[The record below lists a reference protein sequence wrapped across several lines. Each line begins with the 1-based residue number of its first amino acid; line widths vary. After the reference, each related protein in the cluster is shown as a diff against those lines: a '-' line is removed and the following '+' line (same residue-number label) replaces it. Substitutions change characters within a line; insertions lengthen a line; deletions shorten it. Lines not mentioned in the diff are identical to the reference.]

1 LKILPLDQI
10 PFSAIVRAG
19 DVVAWGQGAS
29 EPEAL
34 TAELMRCRHH
44 IGEFEAFIGMSHGQ
58 TPQLEHCDTVKF
70 SSYCAA
76 GNNRKL
82 SEANRLEIYPCHYSN
97 LPGLLTA
104 RVKVLL
110 LQVAQTERPD
120 VFSFSLAQD
129 YLAPLVKSAAF
140 VVAEINDKAPATC
153 GETEVHAFD
162 IDYAVLTS
170 RTPIVAST
178 NRGSDPERRI
188 AKIIADLIDDGMT
201 LQIGLGAIPEL
212 VIEELS
218 SHRELGVHSGI
229 IGDQIAK
236 LMKSSSITNAR
247 KSIDRGVT
255 VTSQIF
261 GSAELYAFADKNPMI
276 SVRSINYTHASSVLH
291 QLEKFAAI
299 NSAIEVDLTGQINAE
314 MAGGRYVGAVGGAI
328 DFIRAARISPG
339 GLPIIALPS
348 VVQTERGL
356 QSRIVASLNGPV
368 STPRADAAIIVTEH
382 GYADLRALS
391 LRERAKALISIAAP
405 EFRESLDRDL
415 CRSLK

>member
-1 LKILPLDQI
+1 
-10 PFSAIVRAG
+10 
-19 DVVAWGQGAS
+19 
-29 EPEAL
+29 
-34 TAELMRCRHH
+34 
-44 IGEFEAFIGMSHGQ
+44 MSHGQ